1 MSTRHNP
8 KRRSGRPQNME
19 DETLNQIAK
28 EVLNLNIN
36 CIINYIWVL
45 SLSIE
50 HIAKEVTYNL
60 LNCCLKNSAF
70 SFGYN

>member
-28 EVLNLNIN
+28 EVIIVNFIYILN
-36 CIINYIWVL
+36 
-45 SLSIE
+45 SICVRT
-50 HIAKEVTYNL
+50 ILIKR
-60 LNCCLKNSAF
+60 
-70 SFGYN
+70 